1 MIFSA
6 PQTEADM
13 EYQVMLAVLNFHRDY
28 LQLHYSR
35 AKIHLSDNVIE
46 VTLAPRTPIPA
57 EQLLARSSEGR
68 VQLQQ
73 MHAAAFHSG
82 QTLLGNEL
90 QRILGV
96 AVDSFSTRL
105 DAESGINTVSIRLA
119 KNLDIAWSPASN
131 NELEIEHPA

>member
-1 MIFSA
+1 MISSA
-6 PQTEADM
+6 PKSMVDM

-28 LQLHYSR
+28 LQLHYSHAR
-35 AKIHLSDNVIE
+35 ILMLDHVIE
-46 VTLAPRTPIPA
+46 ITLAPRTRIPA
-57 EQLLARSSEGR
+57 EQLLARSPEGR

-96 AVDSFSTRL
+96 AVDRFSTKL
-105 DAESGINTVSIRLA
+105 NAESGVTTVRLRLT
-119 KNLDIAWSPASN
+119 KSLERVLPPVSRSEI
-131 NELEIEHPA
+131 EIEHPT

>member
-1 MIFSA
+1 MIPSA
-6 PQTEADM
+6 PQSRADM
-13 EYQVMLAVLNFHRDY
+13 EYQVMLTVLNFHRDY
-28 LQLHYSR
+28 LHLHYSR

-46 VTLAPRTPIPA
+46 VTLAPRNPIPA

-68 VQLQQ
+68 VELQQ

-96 AVDSFSTRL
+96 VVDSFATRL

-119 KNLDIAWSPASN
+119 KGLDIVLPPASSS
-131 NELEIEHPA
+131 ELESEHLA

>member
-1 MIFSA
+1 MISSA
-6 PQTEADM
+6 PKSRVDM

-28 LQLHYSR
+28 LQLHYSHAR
-35 AKIHLSDNVIE
+35 ILMFDHVIE
-46 VTLAPRTPIPA
+46 ITLAPRKRIPA
-57 EQLLARSSEGR
+57 EQLLVRSPEGR

-96 AVDSFSTRL
+96 GIDRFSTQL
-105 DAESGINTVSIRLA
+105 SAESGVTTVRLRLA
-119 KNLDIAWSPASN
+119 KSLER
-131 NELEIEHPA
+131 ELPPVSRSEIEIEHPA

>member
-13 EYQVMLAVLNFHRDY
+13 EYQVILAMLNFHRDY

-57 EQLLARSSEGR
+57 EQLLARSSEDR

-73 MHAAAFHSG
+73 MHQAAFHSG

>member
-1 MIFSA
+1 MISSA
-6 PQTEADM
+6 PYSKADT

-28 LQLHYSR
+28 LQLHYSHAR
-35 AKIHLSDNVIE
+35 ILMFDNVIE
-46 VTLAPRTPIPA
+46 VTLAPRRTIPA

-82 QTLLGNEL
+82 ETLLGNEL

-96 AVDSFSTRL
+96 AVDRFSTQL
-105 DAESGINTVSIRLA
+105 SAESGITTVTLRLA
-119 KNLDIAWSPASN
+119 KSLERVLPPVSSS
-131 NELEIEHPA
+131 ELEVEYPA